1 MAKQSDTFNF
11 DVLADF
17 LVGPA
22 DGKSRLRDD
31 NTDNFQDIDPDDLS
45 KKLSGD
51 QNDDDDDKKDND
63 DKTKIDIS
71 KTDDDKTD
79 DDKNDKDDNKK
90 DNDKSNIDPDDVE
103 YISEIST
110 FVGKELATK
119 LGLDIEDDIKFES
132 IEDVIDLMSQVVEEN
147 SKPVFSSDE
156 VEKYNEFV
164 KNGGSLREFYNEM
177 YSGKLNIDKVDID
190 NEFDQRAIIKE
201 YLVNQG
207 VKEDKIKRMLDR
219 YSETETLK
227 EEAEDALDLLKE
239 YNQKKAES
247 LLREKENERR
257 EFEKKQQKFQEDVN
271 KTIKTISNIG
281 GLQVSE
287 KEKRELLEY
296 AFMPEKDGLTKF
308 QKDYAGSTLNMLE
321 TAFYLKNRHKFA
333 ENVKKQ
339 TNTDAYKVLLDKYK
353 AKGKIDNKDQKSS
366 GSSLGDFG
374 KGIIFN

>member
-1 MAKQSDTFNF
+1 MAKQDDTFNF

-17 LVGPA
+17 LVGPK
-22 DGKSRLRDD
+22 DGISKLKNDD
-31 NTDNFQDIDPDDLS
+31 KDNFQDIDPEDLS
-45 KKLSGD
+45 KKLLDSNDGD
-51 QNDDDDDKKDND
+51 NNKGDNNKSDDDSKKDDKKDDDKKSD
-63 DKTKIDIS
+63 DKKG
-71 KTDDDKTD
+71 DDL
-79 DDKNDKDDNKK
+79 NDNM
-90 DNDKSNIDPDDVE
+90 SVE
-103 YISEIST
+103 DAEYLSEIST

-119 LGLDIEDDIKFES
+119 LGLEVADDTKFES
-132 IEDVIDLMSQVVEEN
+132 IEDVIDLMSNVVEEN
-147 SKPVFSSDE
+147 SKPVFASDE

-164 KNGGSLREFYNEM
+164 KNGGDLRSFYDEV
-177 YSGKLNIDKVDID
+177 YSGKLNIDKVDIE
-190 NEFDQRAIIKE
+190 NEFDQKAIIKE
-201 YLVNQG
+201 HLINQG
-207 VKEDKIKRMLDR
+207 VREDRIKKMLDR
-219 YSETETLK
+219 YTETETLK

-247 LLREKENERR
+247 LLKEKEKERN

-296 AFMPEKDGLTKF
+296 AFIPEKDGLTKF
-308 QKDYAGSTLNMLE
+308 QKEYMGSTLNMLE
-321 TAFYLKNRHKFA
+321 TAFYLKNRSKFA

-339 TNTDAYKVLLDKYK
+339 TNTDTYKVLLDKYK
-353 AKGKIDNKDQKSS
+353 AKGKIDNKDQKGS